1 MPDWVGKMFY
11 YKERSWHG
19 KGVALDHLATAE
31 EAIKYG
37 GLDWEVE
44 KIPISTA
51 DGTPIKRRVAIVR
64 KDLPHSDLNR
74 VLGIVYPGFKPLQN
88 KEAVELFDRL
98 VGKGEPVYHTGG
110 YLGNGEVIWLL
121 AELPDKFRIFVRD
134 DDEVRLFMLFTN
146 SHDGTIAVDIR
157 ITIVRVVCWNTL
169 KMALSDRS
177 RFVYKRWHRGDYET
191 IPHEIEALLEKEK
204 AAIQEQFKRM
214 AKRVLTEDEFR
225 RILERLLPDPKPPQ
239 RQDER
244 SRREYEWRLER
255 VREEREAILRIFT
268 EGTTLNGQRIE
279 PEENAWA
286 ALNTVIVYIDHLRD
300 VKNGDR
306 YAHIHF
312 GYGARLK
319 ERAYE
324 LLSSPS

>member
-1 MPDWVGKMFY
+1 MPDRVGKMFY
-11 YKERSWHG
+11 YKERPWHG
-19 KGVALDHLATAE
+19 KGIALDHPATAE
-31 EAIKYG
+31 EAIKHG

-44 KIPISTA
+44 KVPIVTA

-64 KDLPHSDLNR
+64 KDLSHSDPNR

-88 KEAVELFDRL
+88 KEAVALFDCL

-121 AELPDKFRIFVRD
+121 AELPDKFKILARD

-157 ITIVRVVCWNTL
+157 ITAVRVVCWNTL

-177 RFVYKRWHRGDYET
+177 RFVYKRWHRGDYES
-191 IPHEIEALLEKEK
+191 IPQEIEALLEREK
-204 AAIQEQFKRM
+204 AAIQEQFRKM
-214 AKRVLTEDEFR
+214 AQRVLTEDEFR
-225 RILERLLPDPKPPQ
+225 QVLERLLPDPKPPQ
-239 RQDER
+239 KQDER
-244 SRREYEWRLER
+244 SRREYERRLER
-255 VREEREAILRIFT
+255 IRKEREAILRIFV
-268 EGTTLNGQRIE
+268 EGATLNGQRIE
-279 PEENAWA
+279 PEENAWG
-286 ALNTVIVYIDHLRD
+286 ALNAVTAYVDHFRD

-319 ERAYE
+319 EQAYK
-324 LLSSPS
+324 LLSHPL

>member
-1 MPDWVGKMFY
+1 MPNWVGKMFY
-11 YKERSWHG
+11 YKERPWHG

-44 KIPISTA
+44 KIPIFTA
-51 DGTPIKRRVAIVR
+51 DGTLIKRRVAIVR
-64 KDLPHSDLNR
+64 KDLPNSDPNR

-157 ITIVRVVCWNTL
+157 ITTVRVVCWNTL

-191 IPHEIEALLEKEK
+191 IPHEIEALLEREK
-204 AAIQEQFKRM
+204 AAIQEQFRRM

-225 RILERLLPDPKPPQ
+225 RILERLLPAPKPPQ

-268 EGTTLNGQRIE
+268 EGTTLNGQKIE

-286 ALNTVIVYIDHLRD
+286 ALNAVIAYIDHLRD

-319 ERAYE
+319 EQAYE
-324 LLSSPS
+324 LLLSPS